1 MHRNNPIQFYFFP
14 FVHLTLFFCFSFLS
28 TLLFLP
34 WLCDRRQGRWRH
46 ELLFHFIS
54 PTWCFYWL
62 SISNIPPR
70 RAATKSYTLHASSL
84 SHTLWS
90 VAFYIQ
96 SVWLWLI
103 FIFCGCFLREFFFFF
118 LCCDVQFAIRQGGWN
133 GELHSKMWCM
143 AFQRERK
150 FITFMETHSGTEK
163 QKINPD
169 TIEHNTVTCM
179 AEIIRTASLLCTC
192 QFTQQSRDLTGHC
205 FVPSYFFMSAKTGKS
220 DRRV

>member
-1 MHRNNPIQFYFFP
+1 MHRNKPIQLYFFP

-70 RAATKSYTLHASSL
+70 RAAAKSYTLHASSL

-163 QKINPD
+163 QKINP
-169 TIEHNTVTCM
+169 TLSNITPLLAWLKLSVQHHYSVPV
-179 AEIIRTASLLCTC
+179 SLR
-192 QFTQQSRDLTGHC
+192 SKVGI
-205 FVPSYFFMSAKTGKS
+205 
-220 DRRV
+220 